1 MNQPAKS
8 WRHRPALWAVPLA
21 SALLVAACGSDK
33 NDSGGGAASTTTA
46 AAATTTA
53 AAVTTT
59 AGSGD
64 TTTTAAALDISLK
77 GVCPDTVVF
86 QTDWNPESE
95 HGQLYQMVGA
105 SPTIDSAKFRTSGPL
120 VSGGKDTGV
129 KIEIR
134 AGGPA
139 IGFNS
144 VTSQLY
150 GDPNVLLGYVSTDE
164 AISNSSTFPSV
175 AVVAPFNIN
184 PQIIMWDPATY
195 PAVKKI
201 ADLKAT
207 GAKVRYF
214 NGAAYMDYL
223 IQSGQLDKNQVDGSY
238 DGTPANFVADGGKS
252 AQQGFVS
259 AEPYFY
265 EKVLKEWSKPIAFQ
279 LIHDTGWEQYSQSLA
294 TTPAN
299 LTKQAACFKK
309 LVPIIQQA
317 QVDYVKSPD
326 KTNALILDAV
336 TKYNN
341 GWQYDAG
348 QAKFSVDAQLKYKLV
363 ANSPDGTLGSFDM
376 DRVAGFVT
384 KAVPVYE
391 ASGSKPKA
399 GLTAADLVTNEFID
413 KSIHL

>member
-1 MNQPAKS
+1 MTKPAKP
-8 WRHRPALWAVPLA
+8 RRQRAVLWAVPLA
-21 SALLVAACGSDK
+21 SALLVAACGSDS
-33 NDSGGGAASTTTA
+33 NDSGSGAAST
-46 AAATTTA
+46 AAATTTTA
-53 AAVTTT
+53 AGATSTSAGGASTT
-59 AGSGD
+59 A
-64 TTTTAAALDISLK
+64 TAATKDVNLK

-95 HGQLYQMVGA
+95 HGQLYEMVGDGY
-105 SPTIDSAKFRTSGPL
+105 TVDSAKFRVDGPL
-120 VSGGKDTGV
+120 VASGKDTGV
-129 KIEIR
+129 KIEVR
-134 AGGPA
+134 SGGPA
-139 IGFNS
+139 IGFQS
-144 VTSQLY
+144 VTSQIY

-164 AISNSSTFPSV
+164 QISNSSTFPTK
-175 AVVAPFNIN
+175 AVVAPFNID

-195 PAVKKI
+195 PNVKKI

-214 NGAAYMDYL
+214 SGAAYMDYL
-223 IQSGQLDKNQVDGSY
+223 TQSGQLDKNQVDGSY

-265 EKVLKEWSKPIAFQ
+265 EKELPNWDKPVAFQ
-279 LIHDTGWEQYSQSLA
+279 LINDAGWQRYAQDLA
-294 TTPAN
+294 TTPDN
-299 LTKQAACFKK
+299 VTKYAACFKK

-326 KTNALILDAV
+326 KANKLILDLV
-336 TKYNN
+336 GKYNN

-348 QAKFSVDAQLKYKLV
+348 QAAYSVQAQLQYKLV
-363 ANSPDGTLGSFDM
+363 ANSPDGTLGSFDL
-376 DRVAGFVT
+376 DRLNKFLPL
-384 KAVPVYE
+384 AVPIYQ

-399 GLTAADLVTNEFID
+399 GITVGDLVTNEFID